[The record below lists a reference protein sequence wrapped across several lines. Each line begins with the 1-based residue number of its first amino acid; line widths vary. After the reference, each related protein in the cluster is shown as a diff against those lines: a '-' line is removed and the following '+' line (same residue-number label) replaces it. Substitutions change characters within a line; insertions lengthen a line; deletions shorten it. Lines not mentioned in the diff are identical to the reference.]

1 MIKRLGNDKNYIEYN
16 DKITYGT
23 KKSYENK
30 KKPNSFRV
38 DGGEVGFE
46 MNAVEFY
53 KSAEFALISGNLTK
67 LVENGEVKFE
77 RGSNPRNT
85 VPYEVICDVIENSEN
100 LDKMV
105 EDIEEKNNLN
115 PRTTAAIKKEIEA
128 EKND

>member
-1 MIKRLGNDKNYIEYN
+1 MIRKLGDNQNYIEYN

-46 MNAVEFY
+46 MNAVDFY
-53 KSAEFALISGNLTK
+53 KSAEFVLISGCLIK
-67 LVENGEVKFE
+67 LVEDGEVKFD

-85 VPYEVICDVIENSEN
+85 VPYDVICDVIENSEN
-100 LDKMV
+100 LDEMV
-105 EDIEEKNNLN
+105 KDIEEKNNLI
-115 PRTTAAIKKEIEA
+115 PKTAAALKKEIDEQ
-128 EKND
+128 KND

>member
-1 MIKRLGNDKNYIEYN
+1 MIRRIGDNENYIEYN

-23 KKSYENK
+23 KKAYENK

-46 MNAVEFY
+46 MTAVDFY
-53 KSAEFALISGNLTK
+53 KSPEFALISGSLTK
-67 LVENGEVKFE
+67 LVENGDVKFE
-77 RGSNPRNT
+77 RGTNPRNT
-85 VPYEVICDVIENSEN
+85 VPYEVICDVVENSEN

-115 PRTTAAIKKEIEA
+115 LRTVDVIKKDIE
-128 EKND
+128 EQKND

>member
-1 MIKRLGNDKNYIEYN
+1 MIKRLGDEKNYIEYN

-23 KKSYENK
+23 RKSYENK

-46 MNAVEFY
+46 MNAVDFY
-53 KSAEFALISGNLTK
+53 KSPEFVLISGCLTK
-67 LVENGEVKFE
+67 LVEDGETKFE
-77 RGSNPRNT
+77 RGSNLRNT

-115 PRTTAAIKKEIEA
+115 PKTISAIKKEIEA

>member
-1 MIKRLGNDKNYIEYN
+1 MIKRLGDEKNYIEYN
-16 DKITYGT
+16 DKITYGI

-67 LVENGEVKFE
+67 LVENGETKYE
-77 RGSNPRNT
+77 RGSNLRNT

-100 LDKMV
+100 LDEMV
-105 EDIEEKNNLN
+105 KDIEEKNNLI
-115 PRTTAAIKKEIEA
+115 PKTVAALKKEIDEQ
-128 EKND
+128 KND

>member
-1 MIKRLGNDKNYIEYN
+1 MIKRLGDEKNYIEYN

-23 KKSYENK
+23 RKSYENK

-77 RGSNPRNT
+77 RGTNPRNT
-85 VPYEVICDVIENSEN
+85 VSYEVICDVIENSEN
-100 LDKMV
+100 LDKMI

-115 PRTTAAIKKEIEA
+115 LKTISAIKKEIEA